1 MIRKKICMVG
11 TYAVGKTSLVRRFVE
26 SLFDERYQTTVGV
39 KVDKKLL
46 DVTGREVTLVLWD
59 MAGEDDLALVRTSH
73 LRGAA
78 GYVLVADGTRPAT
91 LAAAEGLRERILEEL
106 GALPFVLVINK
117 SDLADQWQVTPED
130 LGYWRSKG
138 WKVFVTSA
146 RTGENVEEMFR
157 ALAAD
162 VMEIDD
168 AGTASN

>member
-46 DVTGREVTLVLWD
+46 DVGGRDVTLVLWD
-59 MAGEDDLALVRTSH
+59 MAGEDDLALVRVSH

-91 LAAAEGLRERILEEL
+91 LPAAEGLRDRILEEL
-106 GALPFVLVINK
+106 GTLPFVLVINK
-117 SDLADQWQVTPED
+117 SDLAGQWQVTPED
-130 LGYWRSKG
+130 LGFWRAKG

-146 RTGENVEEMFR
+146 RTGENVEEMFH

-162 VMEIDD
+162 VMETDE